1 MAIIINFP
9 SKDAQ
14 LRDKL
19 MDKLDEIQF
28 KSDELKNCVKENVIS
43 SFQKHNRLPD
53 HSFSI
58 DPPFE
63 ISKEQSASISE
74 QIGRELNNYTK
85 GVAQELLM
93 EICLLHIEL
102 CKLKLK
108 INQ

>member
-19 MDKLDEIQF
+19 MRQLDKIQLE
-28 KSDELKNCVKENVIS
+28 SDELTNCVKENVIS
-43 SFQKHNRLPD
+43 TLQKHNRLPD

-58 DPPFE
+58 DLPFK
-63 ISKEQSASISE
+63 ISEEELATMSE
-74 QIGRELNNYTK
+74 QIEKELTNYTK

-93 EICLLHIEL
+93 EICLLHVEL

-108 INQ
+108 NQ